1 MISVRNFT
9 GKDVRQVSRL
19 WLRVFWPA
27 KANTEPPG
35 LEKYL
40 EEVFL
45 QNPWRANHLSSLV
58 CEDREGA
65 IVGFIG
71 VLPRRMRFHGE
82 PLTVAVAS
90 QLMID
95 PDKPSPL
102 ASVSLLRHFFNG
114 PQDLSFS
121 DGANQRALKM
131 WEAGGGSAALL
142 YSAEWTRVLRPA
154 GYAAQLW
161 ERRRASGFLSRAIR
175 PFGRVVDLAA
185 SKLSQ
190 SPYRVFKPVQTRV
203 EEVVDAGVL
212 LDCIRKFSARR
223 ALQPE
228 YDLNSFNWLLSKASE
243 QKKHGHLQSALV
255 KGAGGEL
262 LGWYVYYV
270 RRGGIAQVL
279 QVGGEPRHINRVLER
294 LFYCTHQKGAVA
306 VSGQLEPAFVHALA
320 GAHCNFAW
328 SSGVIIQS
336 RNERLMNA
344 IHRGDA
350 FLSRFE
356 GEWWMRFC
364 DLHPAEA

>member
-27 KANTEPPG
+27 QANSEPPG

-131 WEAGGGSAALL
+131 WEAGGGSPALL

-154 GYAAQLW
+154 AYAAELW
-161 ERRRASGFLSRAIR
+161 PRRRVSR
-175 PFGRVVDLAA
+175 
-185 SKLSQ
+185 
-190 SPYRVFKPVQTRV
+190 
-203 EEVVDAGVL
+203 
-212 LDCIRKFSARR
+212 
-223 ALQPE
+223 
-228 YDLNSFNWLLSKASE
+228 LLSSAVKIGRAS
-243 QKKHGHLQSALV
+243 
-255 KGAGGEL
+255 
-262 LGWYVYYV
+262 
-270 RRGGIAQVL
+270 
-279 QVGGEPRHINRVLER
+279 
-294 LFYCTHQKGAVA
+294 
-306 VSGQLEPAFVHALA
+306 
-320 GAHCNFAW
+320 
-328 SSGVIIQS
+328 
-336 RNERLMNA
+336 
-344 IHRGDA
+344 
-350 FLSRFE
+350 
-356 GEWWMRFC
+356 
-364 DLHPAEA
+364 